1 MSSFALTEKERNA
14 LMEQVYG
21 GYVRSPQMTRGN
33 KATAGADRRHKNAGG
48 IDYAAYGGKA
58 SRDYNDQMA
67 YRIYDK
73 YGGREKGMSR
83 MYEDQGGNWRNRETW
98 KKVANHLG
106 IKKPDSEEDL
116 RKMYDYVRGY
126 QAQKPQEENSTPTP
140 PPPPVESN
148 TERPDEVKQDQRRFE
163 ETRLDRPENQMP
175 RLEDAFRGTSDANMG
190 AIRGGDD
197 LNKWYQTKFVPH
209 LEADANATMSEQGDD
224 ARDLMKSFAFNPPKL
239 GSIKE
244 LFDKYKGEIEDL
256 D

>member
-21 GYVRSPQMTRGN
+21 GYVRSPDMTRGN
-33 KATAGADRRHKNAGG
+33 KATGGADRRHRNAGG
-48 IDYAAYGGKA
+48 IDYAAYGGRTSK
-58 SRDYNDQMA
+58 DYNDQIAM
-67 YRIYDK
+67 IVYDK
-73 YGGREKGMSR
+73 YGGKKKGMPRS
-83 MYEDQGGNWRNRETW
+83 YKSQGGNWRNRETW
-98 KKVANHLG
+98 AKVANHLG
-106 IKKPDSEEDL
+106 IKKPDSEDDL
-116 RKMYDYVRGY
+116 RQMYDYVRGY
-126 QAQKPQEENSTPTP
+126 QAQKPQEENSTPT

-175 RLEDAFRGTSDANMG
+175 RLEDAFRRTSDANMG

-197 LNKWYQTKFVPH
+197 LNNWYQTKFVPH

-224 ARDLMKSFAFNPPKL
+224 ARELMKSFAFNPPKL

-244 LFDKYKGEIEDL
+244 LFDKYKGEIEGL

>member
-1 MSSFALTEKERNA
+1 MSYLGRLQNSLKEKDLDRYIQYNPSTKN
-14 LMEQVYG
+14 
-21 GYVRSPQMTRGN
+21 VRKHPDMHGPGDPRSYKQKR
-33 KATAGADRRHKNAGG
+33 ADAGT
-48 IDYAAYGGKA
+48 IDFYHYGGKK
-58 SRDYNDQMA
+58 SKETEWEELVTGKLKGKDKNDQT
-67 YRIYDK
+67 RKDW
-73 YGGREKGMSR
+73 
-83 MYEDQGGNWRNRETW
+83 Q
-98 KKVANHLG
+98 KVAKELG
-106 IKKPDSEEDL
+106 INQVDSEKE
-116 RKMYDYVRGY
+116 VRRMIDHVMGNR
-126 QAQKPQEENSTPTP
+126 AVAEEQPSAP

-175 RLEDAFRGTSDANMG
+175 RLEDAFRSTSDANMG
-190 AIRGGDD
+190 AIRGGDH

-239 GSIKE
+239 GSVKE